1 MARQPNRRKT
11 FKNLDIFGE
20 PVNLRLDNKGSKH
33 RTLVGTCV
41 TILYFVICLVVIVLC
56 MANDIPITLTSYPV
70 LTPPLSQNSFKES
83 TGVFMYIK
91 DTSTNSFVNLDDNSI
106 KKIINI

>member
-1 MARQPNRRKT
+1 MAKKSGRKL

-41 TILYFVICLVVIVLC
+41 TILYFVVSLAVVGLC
-56 MANDIPITLTSYPV
+56 TVSDIPITLSSYPV

-83 TGVFMYIK
+83 TGMFMYIK
-91 DTSTNSFVNLDDNSI
+91 DTSSNTLVPLFDDNL
-106 KKIINI
+106 KKVL